1 MKNHIIAFIGAGNM
15 ARSLIS
21 GLIKDGVDP
30 RKLWAS
36 DPDQGRCTE
45 LGDEFGIH
53 TTADNRTA
61 AAAADALVLAVKPQ
75 ILKSVACDLAP
86 VCADGR
92 KLVLSV
98 AAGIRSGTLARW
110 LGATTPIVRAMPN
123 TPALIQSGATA
134 LYATGAVSAGQRDL
148 AESIMRS
155 AGLTVWLDDENHM
168 DIVTALS
175 GSGPAYYF
183 LFMEALEN
191 AAVELGLDADK
202 ARLLSL
208 QTAFGAARMALES
221 SEDPAGLRRRV
232 TSPGGTTEQALTV
245 MEQAGLREIL
255 YEALLAAKNRAVEL
269 DAELAQR
276 DQ

>member
-1 MKNHIIAFIGAGNM
+1 MKNQTIAFIGAGNM

-21 GLIKDGVDP
+21 GLIMDGIDP
-30 RKLWAS
+30 KTLWAS
-36 DPDQGRCTE
+36 DPDQARCSE
-45 LGDEFGIH
+45 LAKEFGIH
-53 TTADNRTA
+53 TTMDNLTA

-75 ILKSVACDLAP
+75 ILKSIATDLAP
-86 VCADGR
+86 TCQGGN

-98 AAGIRSGTLARW
+98 AAGIRSGTLAQW
-110 LGATTPIVRAMPN
+110 LGETTPIVRAMPN

-134 LYATGAVSAGQRDL
+134 LFATAAVSTEQRDL

-155 AGLTVWLDDENHM
+155 AGLTVWLDNEDHM

-191 AAVELGLDADK
+191 AAVDLGLAADT

-232 TSPGGTTEQALTV
+232 TSPGGTTEQALKV
-245 MEQAGLREIL
+245 MEQAGLRDIL
-255 YEALLAAKNRAVEL
+255 REALEAAKNRAFEL

>member
-30 RKLWAS
+30 DKLWAS
-36 DPDQGRCTE
+36 DPDQARCAE
-45 LGDEFGIH
+45 LANEFAIH
-53 TTADNRTA
+53 TTTDNRAA

-75 ILKSVACDLAP
+75 ILKPVATDLAP
-86 VCADGR
+86 VCRDGGT
-92 KLVLSV
+92 LVLSV
-98 AAGIRSGTLARW
+98 AAGIRSATLAQW
-110 LGATTPIVRAMPN
+110 LGETTPIVRAMPN

-134 LYATGAVSAGQRDL
+134 LFATAAVSAGQRDL

-155 AGLTVWLDDENHM
+155 AGLTVWVDDENHM

-183 LFMEALEN
+183 LFIEALEN
-191 AAVELGLDADK
+191 AAVELGLDADT

-221 SEDPAGLRRRV
+221 SEDPAELRRRV
-232 TSPGGTTEQALTV
+232 TSPGGTTEQALKV

-255 YEALLAAKNRAVEL
+255 RQALEAAKDRACEL

-276 DQ
+276 NP